1 MIRLNFKEFLKDSS
15 GGTAVAMGLCLVT
28 LAIVLGAGLDTT
40 RLVSAKQKT
49 VDALDAA
56 TLYAVNQSAEGD
68 FNERAQTYFAN
79 QLTENPFSIEN
90 SNFEMVDGAMV
101 GTATTNL
108 PLIFGAFL
116 GRDNRD
122 IAVKSVVALPESSG
136 APCIMALSTSRSQAA
151 LLNSGATIESEA
163 CEIHIHSERRPS
175 VILNSGV
182 VLDVART
189 CVAGVDIIDNSGQP
203 NPVETGCDVAPN
215 PFAGQFP
222 EPDTSECD
230 FNGENYN
237 SATISLTPGVYCGR
251 YNFNNSSA
259 IVDFAPGTY
268 ILKNGGWNVNGG
280 DWYGEGVTFYYADRS
295 NIQFNSGVKAEMTAP
310 SSGPYAGM
318 FMLEKE
324 GIKRSQF
331 IVNDSRGFNF
341 QGSIYLPSRDFHLN
355 SGANIT
361 VRRASIIV
369 DTISINGAFLRVE
382 PPEGLPGAT
391 QTAGAY
397 FTQ

>member
-15 GGTAVAMGLCLVT
+15 GGTAVAMGVCLVT

-56 TLYAVNQSAEGD
+56 TLYAVNQSEEGD

-116 GRDNRD
+116 GRDDRD
-122 IAVKSVVALPESSG
+122 IMAKAIVALPASSG
-136 APCIMALSTSRSQAA
+136 APCVMALNPNRSQAL
-151 LLNSGATIESEA
+151 LLNSGAEIESSG
-163 CEIHIHSERRPS
+163 CEVHVHSRANPAMI
-175 VILNSGV
+175 VNHGV
-182 VLDVART
+182 TLDVSKT
-189 CVAGVDIIDNSGQP
+189 CVAGSNIIDNSG
-203 NPVETGCDVAPN
+203 GAHDVQTSCEVDPN

-222 EPDTSECD
+222 EPDSGSCD
-230 FNGENYN
+230 HNGGNFN
-237 SATISLTPGVYCGR
+237 SALISLNPGVYCGW
-251 YNFNNSSA
+251 YNFNNSNA
-259 IVDFAPGTY
+259 VVDFAPGTY
-268 ILKNGGWNVNGG
+268 ILRNGGWNVNGG
-280 DWYGEGVTFYYADRS
+280 DWYGEGVTFYYADNSR
-295 NIQFNSGVKAEMTAP
+295 IQFNSGVKADFTAP
-310 SSGPYAGM
+310 VSGPFAGM
-318 FMLEKE
+318 FMTEKE
-324 GIKRSQF
+324 GLSRSQF
-331 IVNDSRGFNF
+331 ILNDSRGFNF
-341 QGSIYLPSRDFHLN
+341 QGSIYLPSREIVFN
-355 SGANIT
+355 SGSNNTI
-361 VRRASIIV
+361 RRASIVADSFIM
-369 DTISINGAFLRVE
+369 NGARLRIE